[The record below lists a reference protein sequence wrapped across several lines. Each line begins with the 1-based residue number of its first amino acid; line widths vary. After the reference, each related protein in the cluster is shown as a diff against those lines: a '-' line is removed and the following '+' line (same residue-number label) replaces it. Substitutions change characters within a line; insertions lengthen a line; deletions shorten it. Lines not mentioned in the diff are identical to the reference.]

1 MNNKTKLH
9 RILVAALLA
18 LVFAGSGLHTVS
30 TAFTVQAAPSIWL
43 AAALTA
49 AACALAAWSLP
60 GALIG
65 AAGAAVIGGGWILAH
80 LADLRAI
87 PAIFEAM
94 RGADTRVNPA
104 GVCALLI
111 CAAALFGAI
120 FFLMLYNRGGTSM
133 AILILSAM
141 LVFSHGMS
149 PQASIAAAVPGLIA
163 GAMAFALTDIPQ
175 RDNLAA
181 RLLLPAAL
189 AVAVA
194 LMLMPA
200 GRMTW
205 RPMED
210 LATRVRSMFEQYFNF
225 THERIAFSIAEEGYN
240 HGGEVDGQPV
250 AMLGGPANPDP
261 NPVMRVES
269 DQPVLLRGTIRAT
282 YTGYSWVDT
291 TPKNR
296 YLYYDVTHRGV
307 RDRVFN
313 LNFESPEEAFTPAHA
328 AIELMDS
335 GTSTLFVPG
344 RLKAFDM
351 DLSNAVY
358 YNSSGE
364 MFMARKAER
373 GDRYAVDTL
382 NPVYGDELR
391 QAVVWGEAD
400 GDSQFSN
407 ILAAHTQL
415 PEGVEPNLYVLTMD
429 ITAEAQNPYDRAAA
443 IADYLRQN
451 MRYDLEVDYPPQ
463 GRDFVSWFVLDSKE
477 GYCSY
482 FASAMAVMGR
492 IAGLP
497 TRYVEGYYARPGA
510 DGAAVLTGMDAH
522 AWAEVYFEG
531 LGWVPF
537 DATNGGPNAAG
548 EPGDGSEPNVGGEPN
563 AGDEPSATDAPESQ
577 GSDENGEGEDGPED
591 APQTTVAPLDDP
603 NQPADGINGAGLND
617 NSQQEPTPSPEPEG
631 NPFDEPEEDP
641 DDDPGADDFPPE
653 EDPEDVPDTARG
665 GVPWILLVILLI
677 LLLIALIVWWVRRRL
692 QASDPALLCRQTR
705 RASQGA
711 MIAYRACLTLLAH
724 MGQYPQTGESPEAFA
739 QRVAKELENPD
750 FEAFTRAVTLG
761 RYGGRPIKRDDV
773 NAGLRA
779 YRRFEAG
786 MGRIERA
793 RYILTRVF
801 KGLGDFEQIP

>member
-1 MNNKTKLH
+1 MNNKTKIH

-18 LVFAGSGLHTVS
+18 LVFAGSGLT
-30 TAFTVQAAPSIWL
+30 TAGSAFAISAGLEIWL
-43 AAALTA
+43 AAAVTA
-49 AACALAAWSLP
+49 TACALAAHSGW

-65 AAGAAVIGGGWILAH
+65 AAVLAVFGGGWGLRHIE
-80 LADLRAI
+80 DLRAI
-87 PAIFEAM
+87 PALLDAM
-94 RGADTRVNPA
+94 RSAETTADPA
-104 GVCALLI
+104 SARALLI
-111 CAAALFGAI
+111 CAAALFGAL
-120 FFLMLYNRGGTSM
+120 FFVMLYKRGGTSM
-133 AILILSAM
+133 AILILAAM

-149 PQASIAAAVPGLIA
+149 PEASIAAAVPGLIA
-163 GAMAFALTDIPQ
+163 GAVAFALSDTAQ
-175 RDNLAA
+175 RDHLAA
-181 RLLLPAAL
+181 RLLLPSAL

-200 GRMTW
+200 GRVTW

-210 LATRVRSMFEQYFNF
+210 LAVRVRSVFEQYFNF

-282 YTGYSWVDT
+282 YTGYSWMDAM
-291 TPKNR
+291 PKNR

-313 LNFESPEEAFTPAHA
+313 LNLESPEDAFTAVNA
-328 AIELMDS
+328 RVELMDS

-344 RLKAFDM
+344 RLTDFNM
-351 DLSNAVY
+351 GLSNAVY

-364 MFMARKAER
+364 MFMARKAEP
-373 GDRYAVDTL
+373 GDSYAVGAL

-391 QAVVWGEAD
+391 QAVIWGETDNDA
-400 GDSQFSN
+400 QFSR
-407 ILAAHTQL
+407 ILDTHTQL
-415 PEGVEPNLYVLTMD
+415 PQGIEPELYALTMD

-451 MRYDLEVDYPPQ
+451 MRYSLEVDYPPR
-463 GRDFVSWFVLDSKE
+463 GRDFVSWFVLDSRK

-492 IAGLP
+492 VAGLP

-510 DGAAVLTGMDAH
+510 EGYAVLTGMDAH

-537 DATNGGPNAAG
+537 DATNGGPNVGGGPSVDGDARAQGTEYGYEAG
-548 EPGDGSEPNVGGEPN
+548 GSE
-563 AGDEPSATDAPESQ
+563 GD
-577 GSDENGEGEDGPED
+577 
-591 APQTTVAPLDDP
+591 PQTTVSPLDDP
-603 NQPADGINGAGLND
+603 DKRAEGIDDGGAGLND
-617 NSQQEPTPSPEPEG
+617 NAQQEPTPSPEPEG
-631 NPFDEPEEDP
+631 NPFDEPGSDPESDP
-641 DDDPGADDFPPE
+641 DDPFPPE
-653 EDPEDVPDTARG
+653 SAPDDAPEDKPDAARG
-665 GVPWILLVILLI
+665 GAAWIVWIILLI
-677 LLLIALIVWWVRRRL
+677 LLLIALAAWWAHRRL
-692 QASDPALLCRQTR
+692 LASDPVLLCKQAR
-705 RASQGA
+705 RASVGA
-711 MIAYRACLTLLAH
+711 MIVYRACLTLLSH

-739 QRVAKELENPD
+739 QRVAKETENPD

-761 RYGGRPIKRDDV
+761 RYGGRPIRRDDV

-779 YRRFEAG
+779 YQRFEQG
-786 MGRIERA
+786 MRNAERA
-793 RYILTRVF
+793 RFTLTRIF
-801 KGLGDFEQIP
+801 RGLGDFEQIP

>member
-1 MNNKTKLH
+1 MNNKTKIH

-18 LVFAGSGLHTVS
+18 LVFAGSGLN
-30 TAFTVQAAPSIWL
+30 TAGSAFAIGAGLDVWL
-43 AAALTA
+43 AAAVTVT
-49 AACALAAWSLP
+49 ACALAAHSGW

-65 AAGAAVIGGGWILAH
+65 AAVLAVFGGGWGLRHIQ
-80 LADLRAI
+80 DLRAI
-87 PAIFEAM
+87 PALFEAM
-94 RGADTRVNPA
+94 RSAETTADPA
-104 GVCALLI
+104 GVRALLI
-111 CAAALFGAI
+111 CAAALFGAV
-120 FFLMLYNRGGTSM
+120 FFVMLYKRGGTSM

-149 PQASIAAAVPGLIA
+149 PEASIAAAVPGLIA
-163 GAMAFALTDIPQ
+163 GAVAFALSDTAQ

-181 RLLLPAAL
+181 RLLLPSAL

-200 GRMTW
+200 GRVTW

-210 LATRVRSMFEQYFNF
+210 LAARVRSVFEQYFNF

-282 YTGYSWVDT
+282 YTGYSWMDAM
-291 TPKNR
+291 PKNR
-296 YLYYDVTHRGV
+296 YLYYDVTHRSV

-313 LNFESPEEAFTPAHA
+313 LNLESPEDAFTPVNARV
-328 AIELMDS
+328 ELMDS

-344 RLKAFDM
+344 RLTDFDM
-351 DLSNAVY
+351 GLSNAVY

-373 GDRYAVDTL
+373 GDSYAVGTL

-391 QAVVWGEAD
+391 QAVIWGETD
-400 GDSQFSN
+400 NDPQYSR
-407 ILAAHTQL
+407 ILDTHTQL
-415 PEGVEPNLYVLTMD
+415 PQGIEPELYALTMD

-451 MRYDLEVDYPPQ
+451 MRYRLEVDYPPR
-463 GRDFVSWFVLDSKE
+463 GRDFVSWFVLDSRE

-492 IAGLP
+492 VAGLP

-510 DGAAVLTGMDAH
+510 EGYAVLTGMDAH

-537 DATNGGPNAAG
+537 DATNGGPN
-548 EPGDGSEPNVGGEPN
+548 VGGAN
-563 AGDEPSATDAPESQ
+563 AGDDAHAQ
-577 GSDENGEGEDGPED
+577 GTEYGYEAGGSEGD
-591 APQTTVAPLDDP
+591 PQTTVSPLDDP
-603 NQPADGINGAGLND
+603 DKPAEGIDDGGAGLND
-617 NSQQEPTPSPEPEG
+617 NAQQEPTPSPEPEG
-631 NPFDEPEEDP
+631 NPFDELENDP
-641 DDDPGADDFPPE
+641 DDPFPPE
-653 EDPEDVPDTARG
+653 DAPEDKPDTARG
-665 GVPWILLVILLI
+665 GAAWVVWIVLLI

-692 QASDPALLCRQTR
+692 LASDPILLCKQAR
-705 RASQGA
+705 RASVGA
-711 MIAYRACLTLLAH
+711 MIVYRASLTLLSH

-739 QRVAKELENPD
+739 QRVAKETENPD

-761 RYGGRPIKRDDV
+761 RYGGRPIRRDDV
-773 NAGLRA
+773 NVGLRA
-779 YRRFEAG
+779 YQRFEKG
-786 MGRIERA
+786 MRNTERA
-793 RYILTRVF
+793 RFTLTRIF
-801 KGLGDFEQIP
+801 RGLGDFEQIP

>member
-1 MNNKTKLH
+1 MNNKSKLH

-18 LVFAGSGLHTVS
+18 LVFAGSGLQTVG
-30 TAFTVQAAPSIWL
+30 TAFAVRAGLATWL

-49 AACALAAWSLP
+49 AACALAAWSGW

-65 AAGAAVIGGGWILAH
+65 AAGVAILGGGWGLSH
-80 LADLRAI
+80 SGDLRAI
-87 PAIFEAM
+87 PALFDALRSAETA
-94 RGADTRVNPA
+94 ADPA
-104 GVCALLI
+104 GVRALLI
-111 CAAALFGAI
+111 CAAALFGAL
-120 FFLMLYNRGGTSM
+120 FFLMLYRRGGTSM

-149 PQASIAAAVPGLIA
+149 QDASIAAAVPGLIA
-163 GAMAFALTDIPQ
+163 GAMAFALSDTAQ

-181 RLLLPAAL
+181 RLLLPSAL

-200 GRMTW
+200 GRVTW

-225 THERIAFSIAEEGYN
+225 THERVAFSIAEEGYN

-261 NPVMRVES
+261 NPVMRVEC

-296 YLYYDVTHRGV
+296 YLYYDVTHRSV
-307 RDRVFN
+307 RERVFN
-313 LNFESPEEAFTPAHA
+313 LNFDAPEEAFAPVRAKV
-328 AIELMDS
+328 ELLDS

-344 RLKAFDM
+344 RLREFDM
-351 DLSNAVY
+351 PLSNAVY

-364 MFMARKAER
+364 MFMARKAEP
-373 GDRYAVDTL
+373 GDSYALETL
-382 NPVYGDELR
+382 NPIYGDELR

-400 GDSQFSN
+400 GDSRFAG

-415 PEGVEPNLYVLTMD
+415 PEGIAPELYALTMD

-443 IADYLRQN
+443 IADYLRRN
-451 MRYDLEVDYPPQ
+451 MRYNLEVDYPPR
-463 GRDFVSWFVLDSKE
+463 GRDFVSWFVLEGKE

-492 IAGLP
+492 VAGLP
-497 TRYVEGYYARPGA
+497 TRYVEGYLARPG
-510 DGAAVLTGMDAH
+510 GEGGTVLTGMDAH

-537 DATNGGPNAAG
+537 DATNGGPGAG
-548 EPGDGSEPNVGGEPN
+548 SASGAD
-563 AGDEPSATDAPESQ
+563 GDESQ
-577 GSDENGEGEDGPED
+577 YGYGAEGE
-591 APQTTVAPLDDP
+591 PQTTPAPLDDP
-603 NQPADGINGAGLND
+603 NRAADGIDGAGLND
-617 NSQQEPTPSPEPEG
+617 NSQQEPTPSPTPDD
-631 NPFDEPEEDP
+631 NPFDDPGEDP
-641 DDDPGADDFPPE
+641 DDPENDDFPPE
-653 EDPEDVPDTARG
+653 DAPDDPPEAARG
-665 GVPWILLVILLI
+665 GAAWALLAVLLI
-677 LLLIALIVWWVRRRL
+677 LLLVALIVWWVRRRL
-692 QASDPALLCRQTR
+692 LASDPALLCGQTR

-711 MIAYRACLTLLAH
+711 MIAYRACLTLLGH
-724 MGQYPQTGESPEAFA
+724 VGQYPQNGESPEAFA
-739 QRVAKELENPD
+739 QRVARELDNPD

-761 RYGGRPIKRDDV
+761 RYGGRPIRRDDV
-773 NAGLRA
+773 NTGLKA
-779 YRRFEAG
+779 YRRFESG
-786 MGRIERA
+786 MSRAERA
-793 RYILTRVF
+793 RYLLTRVF
-801 KGLGDFEQIP
+801 RGLGDFEQIP